1 MFNLKLNQVI
11 GVFSPEPDRLAKTYV
26 IATLS
31 PSIMDVSHSLNT
43 ARYAATIIETKKPLT
58 KNNDKKKIASD
69 GLFKNEK
76 EETPLD
82 ISEQEREN
90 IVKA

>member
-1 MFNLKLNQVI
+1 M
-11 GVFSPEPDRLAKTYV
+11 FSPEPDRLAKTYV

-43 ARYAATIIETKKPLT
+43 ARYAVTIIETKKPLT
-58 KNNDKKKIASD
+58 KNNDKKIASD

-76 EETPLD
+76 EEIPLD
-82 ISEQEREN
+82 ISEQERES
-90 IVKA
+90 IVKV

>member
-1 MFNLKLNQVI
+1 
-11 GVFSPEPDRLAKTYV
+11 
-26 IATLS
+26 
-31 PSIMDVSHSLNT
+31 MDVSHSLNT
-43 ARYAATIIETKKPLT
+43 ARYAATIIETKKPLA

-90 IVKA
+90 IMKA